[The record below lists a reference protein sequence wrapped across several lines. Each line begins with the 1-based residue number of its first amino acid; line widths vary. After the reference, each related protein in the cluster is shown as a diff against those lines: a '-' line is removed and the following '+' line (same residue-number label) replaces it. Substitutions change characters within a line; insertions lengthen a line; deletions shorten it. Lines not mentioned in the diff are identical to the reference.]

1 MSCLTYPL
9 LSNTSNRHVT
19 SQVSNQMETYTSQ
32 LPLKAHFWSRVIAL
46 ARVGL
51 RELAA
56 ATILFASN
64 IINAV
69 PGGVADSQAYSEA
82 A

>member
-1 MSCLTYPL
+1 
-9 LSNTSNRHVT
+9 
-19 SQVSNQMETYTSQ
+19 MEQQYACPKIYFTSQ
-32 LPLKAHFWSRVIAL
+32 LPLKAHLCSRVNAP
-46 ARVGL
+46 AKVGL

-56 ATILFASN
+56 ATILSASN
-64 IINAV
+64 IIRAV

>member
-1 MSCLTYPL
+1 MKVEDTGYKQIINEGQTHGKLKKFC
-9 LSNTSNRHVT
+9 
-19 SQVSNQMETYTSQ
+19 TSQ
-32 LPLKAHFWSRVIAL
+32 LPLNAHLWSLVNAP

-56 ATILFASN
+56 ATILSASS
-64 IINAV
+64 IISAV

>member
-1 MSCLTYPL
+1 M
-9 LSNTSNRHVT
+9 VI
-19 SQVSNQMETYTSQ
+19 YTSQ
-32 LPLKAHFWSRVIAL
+32 LPLSAHLWSLVKAP

-56 ATILFASN
+56 ATILSASN
-64 IINAV
+64 IIKAV
-69 PGGVADSQAYSEA
+69 PGGVADSQAYSDA

>member
-1 MSCLTYPL
+1 MF
-9 LSNTSNRHVT
+9 
-19 SQVSNQMETYTSQ
+19 TSQ
-32 LPLKAHFWSRVIAL
+32 LPLKAHLSSHVNAP
-46 ARVGL
+46 ARVGF

-56 ATILFASN
+56 ATILSISN

-69 PGGVADSQAYSEA
+69 PGGVADSQAYSDA

>member
-1 MSCLTYPL
+1 MCPNNKSRDKAL
-9 LSNTSNRHVT
+9 R
-19 SQVSNQMETYTSQ
+19 QAYTSQ
-32 LPLKAHFWSRVIAL
+32 LPLKAHLWSRVNAP

-56 ATILFASN
+56 ATILSASN

>member
-1 MSCLTYPL
+1 MT
-9 LSNTSNRHVT
+9 T
-19 SQVSNQMETYTSQ
+19 QVEIYTSQ
-32 LPLKAHFWSRVIAL
+32 LPLKAHLCSRVNAP

-56 ATILFASN
+56 ATILSASN

>member
-1 MSCLTYPL
+1 VADTEVEA
-9 LSNTSNRHVT
+9 N
-19 SQVSNQMETYTSQ
+19 TSQ
-32 LPLKAHFWSRVIAL
+32 LPLNAHLCSLVNAP

-56 ATILFASN
+56 ATILSASS

>member
-1 MSCLTYPL
+1 MESC
-9 LSNTSNRHVT
+9 
-19 SQVSNQMETYTSQ
+19 TSQ
-32 LPLKAHFWSRVIAL
+32 LPMKAHRCSRVRAL

-56 ATILFASN
+56 ATILSASN
-64 IINAV
+64 IMSAV
-69 PGGVADSQAYSEA
+69 PGGVADSQAYSDA

>member
-1 MSCLTYPL
+1 M
-9 LSNTSNRHVT
+9 
-19 SQVSNQMETYTSQ
+19 
-32 LPLKAHFWSRVIAL
+32 KAHRCSRVRAL

-56 ATILFASN
+56 ATILSASN
-64 IINAV
+64 IISAV
-69 PGGVADSQAYSEA
+69 PGGVADSQAYSDA

>member
-1 MSCLTYPL
+1 MKAANLNICPL
-9 LSNTSNRHVT
+9 LFQARGEQKIQWEH
-19 SQVSNQMETYTSQ
+19 TSQ
-32 LPLKAHFWSRVIAL
+32 LPLKAHLCSRVKAV

-56 ATILFASN
+56 ATILSASN

-69 PGGVADSQAYSEA
+69 PGGVADSHAYSDA